1 MIWERVPKSIYVHHI
16 QLTFAV
22 YDAIANF
29 NIGRKATSMINDL
42 LNIEAGKYTKGMCC
56 QK

>member
-1 MIWERVPKSIYVHHI
+1 MIWERVPKSIYVHNI

-29 NIGRKATSMINDL
+29 NIGRKASSMINDL
-42 LNIEAGKYTKGMCC
+42 LNIDAGKYTKGMCC